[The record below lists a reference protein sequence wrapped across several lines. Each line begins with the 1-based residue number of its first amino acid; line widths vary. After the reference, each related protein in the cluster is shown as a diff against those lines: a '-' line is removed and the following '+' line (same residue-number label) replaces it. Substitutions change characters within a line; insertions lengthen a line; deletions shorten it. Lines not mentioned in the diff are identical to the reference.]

1 MLQLRLVWAAV
12 IVGLTFSEEIF
23 SLSQLTPSQFN
34 LALCK
39 LMGFSNWQVDAA
51 AITCELNLELMEKFD
66 DFKFVTGRMLEQAL
80 AQSDLSN
87 VEYNY
92 PTTFAHSNQSVL
104 ASILN
109 RLDPIV
115 LSPEVALACDNLP
128 LNQNRLSVKAALLWP
143 EVCEVYRQKFQERIK
158 QEQAA
163 AKEAAEKEVAEKE
176 AAEKEAAAK
185 AAADAASADAA
196 PADAASAE
204 AAPAEPTAAP
214 QEQNEV
220 QPALEAAAQEAS
232 EAETPEEAP
241 EQDAVTEESAATDE
255 IPCDVVVEDPILEE
269 IQAQLVAQHRYQGRK
284 VKLHFIMGWDGNDAS
299 MLWSL
304 NTIHYQS
311 GIVDSGLTDV
321 LRDVFVYEWFDK
333 QSADFKAALGA
344 QSCDLDA
351 LYQSLE
357 LSDIVFL
364 PDGKSVLWYRLTK
377 PLLGPTVEGFG
388 VDIDPPFKHNYAI
401 GVKHVFMGKLEDYPT
416 INLYRTMLSHEG
428 LKSVVTGCHFTPP
441 DNISPFSLEET
452 TQQMTFINDAYLI
465 FDLPLKLTPGSKHKI
480 KNIEVLVR
488 YNEAEFDLD
497 AITARLKQ
505 LQEQDLADIEQLNAD
520 IVSTIAEPIIAM
532 KNQQEEKRRAKD
544 PEYATYTFKDPI
556 HRNEFT
562 LKQFMQQYA
571 LTMDRII
578 INDHEFKFL
587 FPTSL
592 FAFSDKDDDKFQ
604 EDNKTLGLV
613 HADAIVVTLVQQ
625 DSGLDFSSIDLVDCV
640 QIPFGM
646 HQNQDIATY
655 NGHSLRDL
663 LVDLNT
669 PLDPQWQEW
678 LNQIRSKVMELRAK
692 ASAPSIYDEVRARA
706 REKTIKTRERRR
718 QERKKKN
725 KKK

>member
-1 MLQLRLVWAAV
+1 M
-12 IVGLTFSEEIF
+12 
-23 SLSQLTPSQFN
+23 SQLTPSQFN

-80 AQSDLSN
+80 SQSDLSTL
-87 VEYNY
+87 EYNY

-109 RLDPIV
+109 RLDPIA
-115 LSPEVALACDNLP
+115 LSPELALACDNLP
-128 LNQNRLSVKAALLWP
+128 LNQGRLSVKATLLWP
-143 EVCEVYRQKFQERIK
+143 EVCEVYRQKYQERIK

-163 AKEAAEKEVAEKE
+163 AKEAAEKE
-176 AAEKEAAAK
+176 AAEKEAADKEAAEK
-185 AAADAASADAA
+185 AST
-196 PADAASAE
+196 E
-204 AAPAEPTAAP
+204 AAPAESTAAP
-214 QEQNEV
+214 QDQAEPQV
-220 QPALEAAAQEAS
+220 EAAAEEA
-232 EAETPEEAP
+232 AEEAP
-241 EQDAVTEESAATDE
+241 DAEAPDATEQAAKAEASTEAAAE
-255 IPCDVVVEDPILEE
+255 EEAPRDVVVEDPILAE

-284 VKLHFIMGWDGNDAS
+284 VKLHFISGWDGNDAS

-304 NTIHYQS
+304 NTIHYQF

-333 QSADFKAALGA
+333 KSAEFKAALGA
-344 QSCDLDA
+344 QACDLDA

-401 GVKHVFMGKLEDYPT
+401 GVKHVFMGKLEDYQT
-416 INLYRTMLSHEG
+416 INLYRAMLSHEG
-428 LKSVVTGCHFTPP
+428 LKSVVTGCHFTPA

-465 FDLPLKLTPGSKHKI
+465 FDLPLKLNPGSKQKI
-480 KNIEVLVR
+480 KSIEVLMR
-488 YNEAEFDLD
+488 YNESDFDLD

-587 FPTSL
+587 LPTSL

-604 EDNKTLGLV
+604 EDNRTLGLV

-655 NGHSLRDL
+655 SGHSLRDL

-669 PLDPQWQEW
+669 PLNPQWQEW
-678 LNQIRSKVMELRAK
+678 LNQIRSKVMELRAR